1 MTKESARIGIILPN
15 DLLVHLDKS
24 IIDNRHSSRSDAI
37 RGAIRRYIQHYEW
50 MNDVKGERV
59 GIFEIIY
66 NPVKKGLPAIIEK
79 IIFESNE
86 ILLSSMRVHI
96 TSDYYMRILVLRG
109 EGEHLV
115 KMAAKLTAQKGVMHM
130 KLTTVNFCE

>member
-1 MTKESARIGIILPN
+1 
-15 DLLVHLDKS
+15 
-24 IIDNRHSSRSDAI
+24 
-37 RGAIRRYIQHYEW
+37 
-50 MNDVKGERV
+50 
-59 GIFEIIY
+59 
-66 NPVKKGLPAIIEK
+66 
-79 IIFESNE
+79 
-86 ILLSSMRVHI
+86 MRVHI

>member
-15 DLLVHLDKS
+15 DLLAHLDKS
-24 IIDNRHSSRSDAI
+24 IIDTRHSSRSDAI
-37 RGAIRRYIQHYEW
+37 RGAIRRYIQHHEW

-115 KMAAKLTAQKGVMHM
+115 KLAEQLTAQKGVMHV
-130 KLTTVNFCE
+130 KINTVNFCE